1 MTTTLTPA
9 QYEVLNMMSCL
20 TVKED
25 IVALKDVL
33 TQFLNTRLQAELDRL
48 YDDGTLTDQKME
60 DLAHQHLR
68 TPYHK

>member
-20 TVKED
+20 TVRED

-48 YDDGTLTDQKME
+48 YDDGTLTDQKMDE
-60 DLAHQHLR
+60 LAHLHLR